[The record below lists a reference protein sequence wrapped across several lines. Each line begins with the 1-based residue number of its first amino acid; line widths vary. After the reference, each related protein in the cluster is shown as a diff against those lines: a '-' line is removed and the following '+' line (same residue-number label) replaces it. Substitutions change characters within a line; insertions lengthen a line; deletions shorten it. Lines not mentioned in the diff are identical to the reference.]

1 MFTCPLT
8 VVTTN
13 ASNSS
18 NVTANSTSGS
28 YADQSA
34 YHASLRR
41 AEEGSPAAAASSFT
55 GDGNGSFAVTS
66 ASASDG
72 TVVSARVKARW
83 LDYTR
88 VSCVSPPR
96 PAPSDGFRCVSF
108 YSRVGNW
115 TDVVFCCLILQR
127 ENAKRRLTR
136 PRRRV
141 APVRRHRQQRRRYLR
156 RLLRL
161 RRVDRGHARC
171 GRDSD
176 AERGGSHVYVRD
188 GETDRLVD
196 IFVSPG
202 PSRSVGGAGSTPRA
216 RAVRGGYHDHGPRGR
231 VPTKWAP
238 AV

>member
-1 MFTCPLT
+1 MTSYFVYSPGSGPPVTGTFYPSQQLTCMFTCPLT

-28 YADQSA
+28 YADQYA
-34 YHASLRR
+34 YYASLRR
-41 AEEGSPAAAASSFT
+41 AEEGSPTASSFT

-96 PAPSDGFRCVSF
+96 PAPSEGFRCVYF

-115 TDVVFCCLILQR
+115 TDVVFCSNLTAR
-127 ENAKRRLTR
+127 ER
-136 PRRRV
+136 
-141 APVRRHRQQRRRYLR
+141 
-156 RLLRL
+156 
-161 RRVDRGHARC
+161 
-171 GRDSD
+171 
-176 AERGGSHVYVRD
+176 
-188 GETDRLVD
+188 
-196 IFVSPG
+196 
-202 PSRSVGGAGSTPRA
+202 
-216 RAVRGGYHDHGPRGR
+216 
-231 VPTKWAP
+231 
-238 AV
+238 

>member
-1 MFTCPLT
+1 MYSPGNGPPVTGTFYPSQQLTCMFTCPLV

-34 YHASLRR
+34 YHAALRR
-41 AEEGSPAAAASSFT
+41 AEEGSPAAAAASFT

-96 PAPSDGFRCVSF
+96 PAPSDGFRCVYF
-108 YSRVGNW
+108 YSHTGNW
-115 TDVVFCCLILQR
+115 TDVVFCLQNLTAR
-127 ENAKRRLTR
+127 ER
-136 PRRRV
+136 
-141 APVRRHRQQRRRYLR
+141 
-156 RLLRL
+156 
-161 RRVDRGHARC
+161 
-171 GRDSD
+171 
-176 AERGGSHVYVRD
+176 
-188 GETDRLVD
+188 
-196 IFVSPG
+196 
-202 PSRSVGGAGSTPRA
+202 
-216 RAVRGGYHDHGPRGR
+216 
-231 VPTKWAP
+231 
-238 AV
+238 

>member
-1 MFTCPLT
+1 MTGKCFVYSPGNGPPVTGTFYPSQQLTCMFTCPLV

-41 AEEGSPAAAASSFT
+41 AEEGSPAAAAASFT

-96 PAPSDGFRCVSF
+96 PAPSDGFRCVF
-108 YSRVGNW
+108 FNSRTGNW
-115 TDVVFCCLILQR
+115 NDVVFCSNNLTAR
-127 ENAKRRLTR
+127 ER
-136 PRRRV
+136 
-141 APVRRHRQQRRRYLR
+141 
-156 RLLRL
+156 
-161 RRVDRGHARC
+161 
-171 GRDSD
+171 
-176 AERGGSHVYVRD
+176 
-188 GETDRLVD
+188 
-196 IFVSPG
+196 
-202 PSRSVGGAGSTPRA
+202 
-216 RAVRGGYHDHGPRGR
+216 
-231 VPTKWAP
+231 
-238 AV
+238 

>member
-1 MFTCPLT
+1 MYSPGNGPPVTGTFYPSQQLTCMFTCPLI

-34 YHASLRR
+34 YHAALRR
-41 AEEGSPAAAASSFT
+41 AEEGSPAAASSFT

-96 PAPSDGFRCVSF
+96 PAPSDGFRCVF
-108 YSRVGNW
+108 FNSRVGNW
-115 TDVVFCCLILQR
+115 I
-127 ENAKRRLTR
+127 
-136 PRRRV
+136 
-141 APVRRHRQQRRRYLR
+141 
-156 RLLRL
+156 
-161 RRVDRGHARC
+161 
-171 GRDSD
+171 D
-176 AERGGSHVYVRD
+176 ACS
-188 GETDRLVD
+188 LV
-196 IFVSPG
+196 
-202 PSRSVGGAGSTPRA
+202 
-216 RAVRGGYHDHGPRGR
+216 
-231 VPTKWAP
+231 
-238 AV
+238 